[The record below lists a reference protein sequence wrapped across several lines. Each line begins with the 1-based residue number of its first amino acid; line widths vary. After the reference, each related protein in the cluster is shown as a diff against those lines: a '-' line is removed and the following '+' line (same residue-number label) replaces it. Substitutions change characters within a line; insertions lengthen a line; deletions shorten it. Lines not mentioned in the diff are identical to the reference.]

1 MKTQIAKIR
10 RWIKKFWR
18 LILAMAATS
27 ALVAGVEATPWPPAA
42 KTGLIMAISMVG
54 GSGVFFSLIDHSDE
68 RRAVAEANRQIE
80 ATNRENA
87 ELRRQTEATRQEKEA
102 TERENAELRRQTE
115 ASAQEKEATERENAE
130 LRRRIAELEQRNNG
144 HSNP

>member
-1 MKTQIAKIR
+1 
-10 RWIKKFWR
+10 
-18 LILAMAATS
+18 MAATS

>member
-1 MKTQIAKIR
+1 MKTQIAKTR

-54 GSGVFFSLIDHSDE
+54 GSGVFFSLIDHTDE
-68 RRAVAEANRQIE
+68 RRAVAEANRRTE
-80 ATNRENA
+80 AAEKKTEANEREIA
-87 ELRRQTEATRQEKEA
+87 ELRRQSEVAEQKIKAAEQGKEA
-102 TERENAELRRQTE
+102 AEREI
-115 ASAQEKEATERENAE
+115 AE
-130 LRRRIAELEQRNNG
+130 LRRRIAELEQRNNS
-144 HSNP
+144 HTNP